1 MDIYTRAAELLNCFG
16 VSEINTGLLEQA
28 AELVTSKILN
38 ICQTKHIPD
47 ETESVVVNIICGEYL
62 KTAKM
67 LNLLGDDFNFN
78 TAVKS
83 INVGDTSVTFALNE
97 GSTPE
102 QKFDE
107 TVNQMCKIDKGY
119 FRKYRCLVW

>member
-1 MDIYTRAAELLNCFG
+1 MDTYTRAAELLNCFG

-38 ICQTKHIPD
+38 ICHTKRIPD

-62 KTAKM
+62 KNAKAF
-67 LNLLGDDFNFN
+67 NLLGDNFSFES
-78 TAVKS
+78 AVKS
-83 INVGDTSVTFALNE
+83 INVGDTAVTFALNDS
-97 GSTPE
+97 STPE
-102 QKFDE
+102 QRFDE
-107 TVNQMCKIDKGY
+107 VVKQMCKIDKGY

>member
-38 ICQTKHIPD
+38 ICHTKRIPD

-62 KTAKM
+62 KNAKAF
-67 LNLLGDDFNFN
+67 NLLGDNFSFES
-78 TAVKS
+78 AVKS
-83 INVGDTSVTFALNE
+83 INVGDTAVTFALNDS
-97 GSTPE
+97 STPE
-102 QKFDE
+102 QRFDE
-107 TVNQMCKIDKGY
+107 VVKQMCKIDKGY

>member
-1 MDIYTRAAELLNCFG
+1 MDIYTSAAEMLNCFG

-38 ICQTKHIPD
+38 ICHTKRIPD
-47 ETESVVVNIICGEYL
+47 ETESVIANIICGEYL
-62 KTAKM
+62 KNAKAF
-67 LNLLGDDFNFN
+67 NLLGDNFSFES
-78 TAVKS
+78 AVKS
-83 INVGDTSVTFALNE
+83 INVGDTAVTFALNE
-97 GSTPE
+97 SSTPE

-107 TVNQMCKIDKGY
+107 TVKQMCKIDKGY